1 MHEQEADTTSP
12 AATLAQPPTTP
23 LPPWLMRLCGWMALL
38 VYSVGAAA
46 QVEAVY
52 LAQGAYPSYVLAV
65 LALLALGWIAVG
77 VHEAGHALAA
87 RIAGMIIPTLSW
99 GRIEIALQRR
109 GFRMRWAPRPAGRLG
124 HVVAVP
130 PVAVWDSKKFLW
142 VIAGGVLANAFTA
155 FLALTLAWATP
166 LEWLSWCALGFAA
179 LNISFAI
186 ANLLPF
192 FQGNASDGL
201 QLLVLL
207 RARPGAWPDPA
218 SRVISLS
225 VADREIPADLL
236 AQTDAMGP
244 HGQLLACYV
253 RMKMAQVEGAWQA
266 SLQHA
271 EQQARIE
278 AAMPPAVLA
287 GVARMSA
294 LLRHETAFS
303 RAVIE
308 RDPHFCAW
316 LPRNR
321 DIAWLVPH
329 MAPRCQALAAALQGD
344 AARMESQL
352 KAARRLA
359 DNSLERSVASGEARL
374 AEHIRAICA
383 DAEANQPTRFANA

>member
-1 MHEQEADTTSP
+1 MHEQEADAPTRAAALANTP
-12 AATLAQPPTTP
+12 APP
-23 LPPWLMRLCGWMALL
+23 LPPWLMRLSGWIALL
-38 VYSVGAAA
+38 VYGVGAAA

-52 LAQGAYPSYVLAV
+52 LAQGAYPSYLFAV

-87 RIAGMIIPTLSW
+87 RITGMVIPAMSW

-109 GFRMRWAPRPAGRLG
+109 GYRMRWAPRPSGRLG

-130 PVAVWDSKKFLW
+130 PVAVWESRQFFW
-142 VIAGGVLANAFTA
+142 VIAGGVLANAVTA

-166 LEWLSWCALGFAA
+166 LEWLIWCALGFAA
-179 LNISFAI
+179 LNVSFAI

-201 QLLVLL
+201 QMVAML
-207 RARPGAWPDPA
+207 RAKQGAWPDPA

-225 VADREIPADLL
+225 VADLEIPADLL

-244 HGQLLACYV
+244 HGELLACYA
-253 RMKMAQVEGAWQA
+253 RMKMAQVDGQWQA

-278 AAMPPAVLA
+278 AAMTPVLLA
-287 GVARMSA
+287 SVARMSA
-294 LLRHETAFS
+294 LLRHEAAFS

-321 DIAWLVPH
+321 DIEWLVPH
-329 MAPRCQALAAALQGD
+329 LAPRCQALAAALQGD
-344 AARMESQL
+344 AARMESHL
-352 KAARRLA
+352 KAAHHLA
-359 DNSLERSVASGEARL
+359 DNSLERSVASGEVRL
-374 AEHIRAICA
+374 AKHIRAICA
-383 DAEANQPTRFANA
+383 DVAAHQPTSFANA